1 MFYLAQAVFSYSF
14 FLLSHLFCL
23 NKYMADMNMPK
34 SIYNGDAKK
43 LKNYLAPPYTKRVL
57 HWWYYM

>member
-1 MFYLAQAVFSYSF
+1 MIYLAQAVFSYSF
-14 FLLSHLFCL
+14 FLLLDLFFL

-43 LKNYLAPPYTKRVL
+43 LKNYF
-57 HWWYYM
+57 

>member
-1 MFYLAQAVFSYSF
+1 MTHQEIPTNWAIMFYLAQAVFSYSF

-34 SIYNGDAKK
+34 SICNGDAKK
-43 LKNYLAPPYTKRVL
+43 LKNYF
-57 HWWYYM
+57 

>member
-1 MFYLAQAVFSYSF
+1 MIYLAQAVFSYSF

-34 SIYNGDAKK
+34 SIYNGDVKK
-43 LKNYLAPPYTKRVL
+43 LKNYF
-57 HWWYYM
+57 